1 MNNTELYNNYLKS
14 INQKYNAVC
23 LDIDG
28 TITDKNTKNINESA
42 IEQISYLLKKGI
54 PIVFITGRGE
64 TGINLLESQ
73 IVTSLKNKY
82 NINHNQLKNMF
93 ALINDGARLCTYNSE
108 NDTLFGN
115 IQYIS
120 ETDDINNLNRFNKII
135 GNLVQ
140 DNNLDECVKITY
152 SYDSNNKN
160 IVNIR
165 IILLTTNVETNKK
178 IRNLII
184 NSLKKNNYINL
195 NMTEGIYENHSVLQ
209 IGTTKK
215 DKAIEQTEK
224 ILGIPKNSMLRIGD
238 CGDTI
243 GNDFAMLD
251 CSQGFSVDKTSG
263 NKEHCFPVFNEN
275 KHILKGTD
283 ATIYLLKNAKLIRT
297 VRLEKAT
304 RDIYTKEYSSII
316 QKLKKQNKEA
326 LREFNEIVNNNFNLY
341 GGIYDLFDKE
351 SGSIKISMED
361 WELIDDNNPLKIL
374 WSKKIPNLN
383 NAKKE
388 NEFNLCYSMR
398 DNENYLLRGSRNY
411 YYFLAMRESGKKD
424 STSFYNAIEWY
435 NSIASFTKDSI
446 LSLQNDFDIEN
457 VDNKKMILGILD
469 NMRNYL
475 LISMNY
481 QIISEFYQKNILIN
495 LEKINQ
501 NSLIYYIYNRLLHNE
516 TILAN
521 MCFSTD
527 YKVDKKE
534 IIKLLYDILN
544 IIAFDKERFKKMQ
557 KNKNYLEQD
566 YSKSLRAFREIDNF
580 AENYIT
586 VSNTIYK
593 DDDSYSVCGMCYGGI
608 ELPLL
613 YKVLDKDNK
622 DILLMNFNN
631 QVSGYS
637 NKQNIDLRFFNIGEC
652 GGITQI
658 GIDKDK
664 KCIIF
669 DDNAMTGKT
678 IQIAINTLYDLGIEV
693 DSSVVVRYPGINRID
708 QMFMKNHSA
717 IDYTCFSDYIKGLY
731 FPCPYSWRDSN
742 GVDMYTD
749 SFNIFDLNRRKI
761 IECLLKNHDYFE
773 SSEVASLIETNDEE
787 KLERKV
793 K

>member
-1 MNNTELYNNYLKS
+1 M
-14 INQKYNAVC
+14 
-23 LDIDG
+23 
-28 TITDKNTKNINESA
+28 
-42 IEQISYLLKKGI
+42 LKKGI

-64 TGINLLESQ
+64 TGINSLESQ
-73 IVTSLKNKY
+73 IIPVLKDKY
-82 NINHNQLKNMF
+82 NISKEQLKNMF
-93 ALINDGARLCTYNSE
+93 ALINDGARICTYNSE
-108 NDTLFGN
+108 NDTLFGK
-115 IQYIS
+115 IDYIS
-120 ETDDINNLNRFNKII
+120 TKENIKSLNEFNRKINDF
-135 GNLVQ
+135 
-140 DNNLDECVKITY
+140 VKINKLDQYMKIDY
-152 SYDSNNKN
+152 SYNSKTSD
-160 IVNIR
+160 IINIR
-165 IILLTTNVETNKK
+165 MILLTTDLEK
-178 IRNLII
+178 INNISEII
-184 NSLKKNNYINL
+184 NKYIIDNNFLNL
-195 NMTEGIYENHSVLQ
+195 NTTVGTYENHAVLQ

-238 CGDTI
+238 CGDNQ

-251 CSQGFSVDKTSG
+251 CPQGFSVDRISG
-263 NKEHCFPVFNEN
+263 NKEHCFPVFDNN
-275 KHILKGTD
+275 KNILKSID

-297 VRLEKAT
+297 IRLEKAT
-304 RDIYTKEYSSII
+304 RNIYTKEYSSII
-316 QKLKKQNKEA
+316 QKLKKQNKEV
-326 LREFNEIVNNNFNLY
+326 LKEYNEIINNNFSLY
-341 GGIYDLFDKE
+341 GGIYDLFDKD
-351 SGSIKISMED
+351 SGSIKIPMED

-383 NAKKE
+383 NVKKE

-446 LSLQNDFDIEN
+446 LSLQNNFDIEN

-593 DDDSYSVCGMCYGGI
+593 DDNSYSVCGMCYGGI

-631 QVSGYS
+631 KVSGYS
-637 NKQNIDLRFFNIGEC
+637 NKQNIDLRFFNIEEC

-731 FPCPYSWRDSN
+731 FPCPYSWRDSH

-761 IECLLKNHDYFE
+761 IECLLKNHDYSFE
-773 SSEVASLIETNDEE
+773 SEVAKLIEKESE
-787 KLERKV
+787 KAKENQERKI
-793 K
+793 